1 MFINSTPKNY
11 ENNFAVEFCSLS
23 FIDNIS
29 MVSGNC
35 FLDVHSSQ
43 AYHYKNIKKGS
54 LLKRFIIYN
63 GIQCQSKTVTILR
76 TLFYDYHY

>member
-43 AYHYKNIKKGS
+43 AYHYKNIKKNV
-54 LLKRFIIYN
+54 L
-63 GIQCQSKTVTILR
+63 C
-76 TLFYDYHY
+76 